1 MVLQYGTIEWDFEF
15 SEIVEDVSDVQIFS
29 EVQQSNLLA
38 VLSISKH

>member
-1 MVLQYGTIEWDFEF
+1 LVLQYGTIEWDFEF